1 MEEKS
6 LKEKT
11 ASGLSWSTLDKL
23 FQNGFVFI
31 SGILLARMVS
41 KGDYGLMAVLAIFV
55 GLANILQESGF
66 TSALI
71 RKKDITQSDY
81 ITVFYTNIIIGLFLY
96 LILFFAAPSIGNYYN
111 KPILTSLSRF
121 LFLSFVFNSFSV
133 VQNAKLIKEVNYK
146 LITKINSL
154 SVFISYSIALLLA
167 YLGFGVWAL
176 ASQTVLWTFLK
187 MSFFWLFSKWKPSGA
202 FSKNSF
208 KELFSFSSKLLI
220 GGIINSVMANIPQS
234 IIGKHY
240 SMGIGGLYNQ
250 AYRNFNAAGDI
261 LTGSVYSVSF
271 PILSSV
277 HDNAR
282 LKNIFRKF
290 IRIKALIIFPMFMGM
305 ILVAKPFM
313 HILGKDWLDAAPIL
327 QLLAIGG
334 IFIGLET
341 ANGDIQRIKGKSSI
355 ILYLTIFQAILILI
369 TISIPLILKLNYLYY
384 IVGITTTY
392 VFRYIVS
399 TAVSIKMID
408 YKKTELL
415 RDLLPYLTI
424 SLFCTSCGYFLRFV
438 IPNTTLLMVSQII
451 FVTLL
456 YFGILYISGSKV
468 LREAVEYILKRK
480 VK

>member
-41 KGDYGLMAVLAIFV
+41 KSDYGLMAVLAIFV

-96 LILFFAAPSIGNYYN
+96 LILFFAAPLIGNYYN

-187 MSFFWLFSKWKPSGA
+187 MSFFWLFNKWKPSGA

-305 ILVAKPFM
+305 ILVAKSFM
-313 HILGKDWLDAAPIL
+313 HILGNDWLDAAPIL

-369 TISIPLILKLNYLYY
+369 TIGIPLILKLNYLYY

-415 RDLLPYLTI
+415 KDLSPYFTI

-438 IPNTTLLMVSQII
+438 IPNSTLLMVSQII